1 MVKLTSIYLGVAA
14 ALVSYSSFSMDEVSA
29 EMGMSQPEFD
39 AVQSSIISAR
49 EISRR
54 AEEYNGRPYRRDA
67 HAKATGCVRATFT
80 VNPDI
85 PERFQQ
91 SLFSKVGHEY
101 PSWIRFSNGDMLVQ
115 ADKKGDAR
123 GMAIKVMNVEGDPIA
138 PELGHSGNQDFIMTN
153 VPAFFNRN
161 IFDYAEDML
170 FLAKF
175 ERTKWFIS
183 FFPPRFHPKQFYR
196 AVQTVT
202 TVINTPLDA
211 QYFSMLPYQLGS
223 NAIKFSTRPCKGMEF
238 PSKVDKSPENYLNT
252 QLQNQLL
259 NGDACFEFMVQEKL
273 TGHYMPI
280 DDATVIWSEKASPFI
295 PIATVY
301 IPPQLINSPEQTEFC
316 ENVSMNPWRAVGEW
330 EPLGSL
336 NKARRL
342 VYKAVSD
349 YRHMMNKATVPEP
362 TSWCLKENQTEKCKM
377 ERIISSTPDWSWK
390 RDFDYL
396 AKPLDGNKDFY

>member
-1 MVKLTSIYLGVAA
+1 MNKLTTLGVSVFA
-14 ALVSYSSFSMDEVSA
+14 ALFGFKVQALDETA
-29 EMGMSQPEFD
+29 LEMGMSQPEYD
-39 AVQSSIISAR
+39 AVQSSILSAR

-85 PERFQQ
+85 PARFKA
-91 SLFSKVGHEY
+91 SLFEHEGHQY
-101 PSWIRFSNGDMLVQ
+101 PAWIRFSNGDMLVQ

-123 GMAIKVMNVEGDPIA
+123 GMAIKVMNVPGDPIA
-138 PELGHSGNQDFIMTN
+138 PELGASGNQDFIMTN

-183 FFPPRFHPKQFYR
+183 IFPPRFHPKQFYR
-196 AVQTVT
+196 AIQTVS
-202 TVINTPLDA
+202 TVIDTPLDA
-211 QYFSMLPYQLGS
+211 QYFSMLPYQLGK
-223 NAIKFSTRPCKGMEF
+223 NTIKFSTKPCKGMTF
-238 PSKVDKSPENYLNT
+238 PGKVDRSPENYLNT
-252 QLQNQLL
+252 QLQEQLL
-259 NGDACFEFMVQEKL
+259 TDGACFDFMVQEKV
-273 TGHYMPI
+273 TGKYMPI

-295 PIATVY
+295 PIATIH

-316 ENVSMNPWRAVGEW
+316 ENVSMNPWRAVDGW

-336 NKARRL
+336 NRARRL

-349 YRHMMNKATVPEP
+349 YRHMMNKVPTPEP
-362 TSWCLKENQTEKCKM
+362 TSWCLKEEQTEACKT
-377 ERIISSTPDWSWK
+377 ERLIETTPNWPFK

-396 AKPLDGNKDFY
+396 ARPLGDEKY